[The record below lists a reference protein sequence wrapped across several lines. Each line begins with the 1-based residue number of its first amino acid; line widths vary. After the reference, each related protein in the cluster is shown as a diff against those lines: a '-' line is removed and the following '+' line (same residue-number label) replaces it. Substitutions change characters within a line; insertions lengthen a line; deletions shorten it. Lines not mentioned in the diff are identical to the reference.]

1 MTLSAR
7 NRLSGTVESLE
18 IGENT
23 AEVQVELR
31 DGETVTA
38 VITANSAERLDLSE
52 GDSVDAI
59 VKATDVMVDA

>member
-7 NRLSGTVESLE
+7 TRLSGTIEYLE

-23 AEVQVELR
+23 AEVELELE
-31 DGETVTA
+31 DGQTVTS

-52 GDSVDAI
+52 GDAVDAV
-59 VKATDVMVDA
+59 VKATDVMVDG